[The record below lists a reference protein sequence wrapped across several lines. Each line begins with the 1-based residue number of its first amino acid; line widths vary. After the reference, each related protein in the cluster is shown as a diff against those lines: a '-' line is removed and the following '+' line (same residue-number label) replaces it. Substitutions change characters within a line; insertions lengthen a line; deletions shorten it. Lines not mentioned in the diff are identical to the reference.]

1 MLVGSIVFAV
11 YNSLKELMTLFR
23 TDAYLRQA
31 EGRVVAH
38 TAEGGVILDQSLF
51 YPHGGGQPG
60 DSGRIT

>member
-1 MLVGSIVFAV
+1 MPGMTPAA
-11 YNSLKELMTLFR
+11 KEIDDMTDTLFR